1 MVNTDNDRD
10 VSEGIGQLECRNSG
24 HDGQSAHPLLFTDIS
39 SIKALNA
46 AWRKFSRGKKSRQD
60 VSSYQQ
66 DLQPNISNLHELL
79 VSGYYRHQPYQKFM
93 IHDPKQRSIH
103 KATVQDRVVHQSI
116 VTATEPLF
124 ERRFIF
130 DSYSCRAGK
139 GTHAGVKRLYTFLR
153 KVSNNDTRKV
163 YILKCDIKK
172 YFASIDH
179 HILLGLI
186 EHQVCDER
194 TLELIRTILSSHGQE
209 SGCGIPLGNVT
220 SQLFANIYLHE
231 LDWYVKQTLGVK
243 YYARY
248 CDDFVIVSDDKLYLR
263 NIVGKIRQFLW
274 EKLHLELH
282 PYKITIRSWN
292 QGIDFLGFVLR
303 PHAVTIRNKTHKR
316 ILDRVSATNLSSY
329 VGICSHADAYHISQ
343 ILYMAA
349 WRRGA
354 GV

>member
-1 MVNTDNDRD
+1 MINTDNDRD
-10 VSEGIGQLECRNSG
+10 VLKDIRQLECRNSG
-24 HDGQSAHPLLFTDIS
+24 HNDQSAHPLLFTDIS

-46 AWRKFSRGKKSRQD
+46 AWWKFSRGKKSRSD

-79 VSGYYRHQPYQKFM
+79 VSGYYRHQPYQNFM

-103 KATVQDRVVHQSI
+103 KATVRDRVVHQSI
-116 VTATEPLF
+116 VTAIELVF

-130 DSYSCRAGK
+130 DSYSCRTGK

-179 HILLGLI
+179 HILLHLI
-186 EHQVCDER
+186 ERQVHNEQ
-194 TLELIRTILSSHGQE
+194 TLELVRTILSSHGQE

-248 CDDFVIVSDDKLYLR
+248 CDDFVIVSTDKLYLQ

-274 EKLHLELH
+274 ERLRLELH
-282 PYKITIRSWN
+282 PQKITIRSWN
-292 QGIDFLGFVLR
+292 QGVDFLGFMLR
-303 PHAVTIRNKTHKR
+303 PYTVTIRNKTRK
-316 ILDRVSATNLSSY
+316 IMLARVSATNLSSY
-329 VGICSHADAYHISQ
+329 IGICSHANAYHTSQ
-343 ILYMAA
+343 ILHMVA
-349 WRRGA
+349 WRRSTS
-354 GV
+354 V